1 MLITPPV
8 VTITI
13 GAVAYISWRMNLP
26 WNNDQILAI
35 SLLFAASLRISA
47 NVDAGF
53 SVNVDGV
60 SAGSWTIPEARE

>member
-1 MLITPPV
+1 MR
-8 VTITI
+8 
-13 GAVAYISWRMNLP
+13 ISDDLDREIRTAAFIHVRRM
-26 WNNDQILAI
+26 
-35 SLLFAASLRISA
+35 RISA